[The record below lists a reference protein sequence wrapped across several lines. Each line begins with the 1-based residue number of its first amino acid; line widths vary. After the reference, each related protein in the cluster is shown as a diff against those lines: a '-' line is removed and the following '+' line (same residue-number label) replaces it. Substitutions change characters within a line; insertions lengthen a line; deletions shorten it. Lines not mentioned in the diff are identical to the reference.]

1 VPNYLRTFVNATTAG
16 IAATIQPYVITLNTT
31 YEQTLVSNPTALL
44 DHLNTVLC
52 AGTLPGAARTRITTA
67 LSALATSTTNE
78 DRAKTAILL
87 VLTTPAAAIQK

>member
-1 VPNYLRTFVNATTAG
+1 VPNYLRTFVNATTTG
-16 IAATIQPYVITLNTT
+16 ITATVQPYVIALNTA
-31 YEQTLVSNPTALL
+31 YEQTLVSNPTALV
-44 DHLNTVLC
+44 DHLNALLC
-52 AGTLPGAARTRITTA
+52 AGSLPAAARTRIITA